1 MDMVVDGGIVE
12 EQGYAVDQ
20 LGRIVC
26 SDSKHSVME
35 SSPRREGRETMVV
48 RVCLAFTP
56 PPRPHHPIDAGD
68 MAQSIQMS
76 VSEPAVENAMP
87 HSPVLAAKR
96 SHDQVEPNADAA
108 PSLKKVKTNDDTLAA
123 NGLEDTQM
131 SDVQEVES
139 RKQVQETEFNAALAV
154 LDDGVKES
162 DAASG
167 RSEWCMALGEL

>member
-1 MDMVVDGGIVE
+1 MDRSRQRE
-12 EQGYAVDQ
+12 
-20 LGRIVC
+20 
-26 SDSKHSVME
+26 
-35 SSPRREGRETMVV
+35 RRETIAV
-48 RVCLAFTP
+48 RVCLAFTSQSLI
-56 PPRPHHPIDAGD
+56 HTPIDAD
-68 MAQSIQMS
+68 EMAQSTQIS

-96 SHDQVEPNADAA
+96 SHDQVEPIADVA
-108 PSLKKVKTNDDTLAA
+108 PKLKKVKTNDDTLEA

-131 SDVQEVES
+131 RDVQEVES

-162 DAASG
+162 DTASG

>member
-1 MDMVVDGGIVE
+1 MDRSR
-12 EQGYAVDQ
+12 Q
-20 LGRIVC
+20 
-26 SDSKHSVME
+26 
-35 SSPRREGRETMVV
+35 RERRETMAV
-48 RVCLAFTP
+48 RVCLVFTSQSLIQTP
-56 PPRPHHPIDAGD
+56 THADE
-68 MAQSIQMS
+68 MAQSTQIS

-96 SHDQVEPNADAA
+96 SHDQVEPIADAA
-108 PSLKKVKTNDDTLAA
+108 PTLKKVKTKEDTLEV

-131 SDVQEVES
+131 KDVQEVEGG
-139 RKQVQETEFNAALAV
+139 KQVQQTKFNAALAV